1 MRGWDVAALASYS
14 NVSLSHLQHKQQ
26 HTSSMPGN
34 LRKWTEQEDA
44 YIIEGKKQ
52 KLSFTDI
59 AARLPGRGKST
70 IEQRWRNTLDP
81 SINHVP
87 INLIF

>member
-1 MRGWDVAALASYS
+1 
-14 NVSLSHLQHKQQ
+14 
-26 HTSSMPGN
+26 MPGN

-59 AARLPGRGKST
+59 ACP
-70 IEQRWRNTLDP
+70 
-81 SINHVP
+81 
-87 INLIF
+87 